1 MTEKLKIYVTARIA
15 EILLKDAEGFEFF
28 KSDGRTVN
36 KNALLTR
43 LIVNYHLKF
52 AREQEETIAF
62 LKKKIAPVTRLAED
76 ALDSLCCGICEKL
89 NERVAASNGE
99 KFDKLISLKPTKESE
114 PLINYIEQYSLA
126 GRTLSEYFRSMF
138 AAYASLPQD
147 KREEI
152 IFKPQVDAILKA
164 VKEKKQIFITTKNN
178 RFRRMEISPYS
189 IANSKEE
196 LHLYVLATQPRG
208 CITVRLSRI
217 TSVVQLPAEA
227 KFTQENIAALQKMI
241 KYGPQFRCRDSE
253 DEVLVKLTAAGIEK
267 FKKIYVHRPVPV
279 CVEGDFYRFDCS
291 HTQIVQYFSRFGAD
305 AEIIYPENVRTE
317 IYNFHRRAANAY
329 DNKN

>member
-62 LKKKIAPVTRLAED
+62 LKKKIAPVTRLAAD

-152 IFKPQVDAILKA
+152 
-164 VKEKKQIFITTKNN
+164 KEKKQIFITTKNN

-189 IANSKEE
+189 ISNSKEE

-241 KYGPQFRCRDSE
+241 KYGPQFRCRDNE

-279 CVEGDFYRFDCS
+279 CVE
-291 HTQIVQYFSRFGAD
+291 
-305 AEIIYPENVRTE
+305 
-317 IYNFHRRAANAY
+317 
-329 DNKN
+329 